1 MLRLVFLAGNVMNKG
16 SADISV
22 QLGRN
27 IAKARKSA
35 GKTQAQLAEQID
47 VDTLSIS
54 RIERGAV
61 APSLA
66 TLSRIAH
73 AVDMPLPN
81 LFIGAST
88 SPNAMAD
95 SIASL
100 LDKLPENRR
109 QFLYSQ
115 IEAWCDYFNSEGIS
129 SVPPAGK

>member
-1 MLRLVFLAGNVMNKG
+1 MNKG
-16 SADISV
+16 SADISI

-27 IAKARKSA
+27 IAKARKSV

-66 TLSRIAH
+66 TLSKIAN
-73 AVDMPLPN
+73 AIDMPLPH
-81 LFIGAST
+81 LFTGTST
-88 SPNAMAD
+88 APHAMAD
-95 SIASL
+95 SIACL

-109 QFLYSQ
+109 LFLYNQ
-115 IEAWCDYFNSEGIS
+115 IQAWCDYFNSERIFT
-129 SVPPAGK
+129 ATTDKKQE

>member
-1 MLRLVFLAGNVMNKG
+1 MNKG

-27 IAKARKSA
+27 IAKTRKSA

-66 TLSRIAH
+66 TLSKIAN
-73 AVDMPLPN
+73 AVEMPLPS
-81 LFIGAST
+81 LFTGTST
-88 SPNAMAD
+88 APHALAD
-95 SIASL
+95 SIACL

-109 QFLYSQ
+109 VFLYNQ
-115 IEAWCDYFNSEGIS
+115 IQAWCDHFNSEGIS
-129 SVPPAGK
+129 QVLPAKK

>member
-1 MLRLVFLAGNVMNKG
+1 MNKG
-16 SADISV
+16 SADISI

-66 TLSRIAH
+66 TLSKIAN

-81 LFIGAST
+81 LFTGTST

-95 SIASL
+95 SIVSL
-100 LDKLPENRR
+100 LDKLPESRR
-109 QFLYSQ
+109 IFLYNQ
-115 IEAWCDYFNSEGIS
+115 IQAWCDHFNSEGDCLPS
-129 SVPPAGK
+129 SIKK